1 MQLVPPFLV
10 PGDSVYLLST
20 ARSISLEECQ
30 PAIHFWQQKGISVI
44 VGETIG
50 KVNQQFAGTDELRLL
65 DFQRALD
72 NPDVKAILCARGG
85 YGTVRI
91 MDNIDWN
98 RFVQHPKWIVG
109 YSDVTYLLN
118 HVSNYFG
125 IASLHATMPINYA
138 GNSTEAVES
147 LYQII
152 TGNDSPYLI
161 PAHQLNRSG
170 RAVGDLTG
178 GNLSILHNMTG
189 TPSGVQ
195 THGKIL
201 LLEDLDEYLYH
212 IDRMM
217 INLKRAGKLEGLSGL
232 IVGGFTQ
239 MKDNTIPFGYTAE
252 QIILEHVAAYN
263 YPVCFGFPAGHIPD
277 NRALCIGRRMELTVT
292 PENNEV
298 RLRSPGLD

>member
-1 MQLVPPFLV
+1 MQLLPPYLV
-10 PGDSVYLLST
+10 PGDTVYLLST

-30 PAIHFWQQKGISVI
+30 PAIDFWQQKGISVI

-50 KVNQQFAGTDELRLL
+50 KVNYQFAGPDELRLS

-72 NPDVKAILCARGG
+72 NPDIKAILCARGG

-91 MDNIDWN
+91 MDYIDWN

-138 GNSTEAVES
+138 GNSAEAVES
-147 LYQII
+147 LYRTI
-152 TGNDSPYLI
+152 TGKDCPYHV
-161 PAHQLNRSG
+161 PAHPLNRAG
-170 RAVGDLTG
+170 QAIGDLTG

-201 LLEDLDEYLYH
+201 FLEDLDEYLYH
-212 IDRMM
+212 VDRMM
-217 INLKRAGKLEGLSGL
+217 MNLKRAGKLEGLSGL
-232 IVGGFTQ
+232 LVGGFTEI
-239 MKDNTIPFGYTAE
+239 KDNTIPFGYTAE
-252 QIILEHVAAYN
+252 EIILEHVAAYN
-263 YPVCFGFPAGHIPD
+263 YPVCFGFPAGHVPD
-277 NRALCIGRRMELTVT
+277 NQALCIGRKMELIVT
-292 PENNEV
+292 PENHSV
-298 RLRSPGLD
+298 QLRSPGLD